1 MKVAIFTLVLAS
13 FWVRHQAQEGGCDC
27 VPRDQCLADP
37 TPESFT
43 ACTTVNGTEG
53 VCCASAAQQRGGPSA
68 CSAPILCP
76 SAQWTDASPC
86 SLNDGSDGVVC
97 PPGAGPAEPARRLAG
112 QQQVLSADTASF
124 SGERAVQDASAA
136 AARLA
141 ELEAQLTPLL
151 QRPVPDGV
159 DLTGLDT
166 AAAGDWSVAQE
177 VGRIGLQ
184 RLFTV
189 QAVSNQ
195 TETVPETVSTWLD
208 AGEHARRRIPGCVP
222 ATKIFCDR
230 SAAAIRTIGGQCN
243 NLEHP
248 FLGRA
253 LTGLGRLANATFE
266 DGLYF
271 SPRSLGAE
279 GSPLPAADAVG
290 SLVAAQLHSEP
301 LGDWASTVS
310 EYLSLDLARIAPF
323 RLASGREPNCCSER
337 HPACLPLHVDDRCV
351 SFVRALP
358 ASALDCVMRPAAP
371 LSAASSYLD
380 LETLYGSSEEA
391 GRRLRTFRGGRLRA
405 DRGLLVDVTDQM
417 LGFDYHLPEPAEP
430 ATSSVE
436 ASEGSLLRRFRRSS
450 APQFG
455 ADTRNGESKP
465 RVRRQISVR
474 DGPEKGEK
482 GQKGRRGRKGR
493 KGHRGLKG
501 CKGLK
506 GNKGDDGND
515 GNKGSK
521 GNKGDKGG
529 KGQKGSKGD
538 TSSMGE
544 KGEKGKKGQKGAKG
558 DFGTSGDKGE
568 KGQKGMKGD
577 DGSKGIKGAEGKKGR
592 QGGKGCKGIKGR
604 KGAKGAKGDFGS
616 KGEKGE
622 KGEKGSKGADGMKGM
637 KGDKGMKGAKGS
649 KGTIG
654 AKGIKGVAGEKGIKG
669 DSGEKGHRGDK
680 GDTGFEGPRG
690 PKGKKG
696 DRGNKGPTGNDGRPG
711 PRGEPGQVRILQAVG
726 QYPNSGYGQH
736 QPRPWG
742 PSERS
747 ESSADRP
754 SVPSPDRLNQILL
767 REHNRVADAL
777 RRNNPSW
784 EDERVFQSAR
794 RVVMSE
800 WQHIIYHE
808 YLPHVL
814 GAAAAAGVTAHTE
827 TKAEHPAD
835 PTVSVEF
842 ALAAFRF
849 WQWPPSEEAIQ
860 AAPRVSS
867 SAAFLAMVRGPI
879 GAPPNV
885 TGAELAAVE
894 VLRGREMGL
903 PAYDTVRQ
911 LCSGTSLTNWEEL
924 GSVFGRAELE
934 ALRSIYASPEDVDL
948 WVGGMLE
955 RRAQSARVGPTFQCV
970 IADQFRRHRDGDR
983 LFYERSLSDGQL
995 REVRKAS
1002 LARLLCDNEEG
1013 RSRAAPLALEPL
1025 TEWNK
1030 PTLCTSS
1037 TIPQLDLSVF

>member
-1 MKVAIFTLVLAS
+1 M
-13 FWVRHQAQEGGCDC
+13 
-27 VPRDQCLADP
+27 
-37 TPESFT
+37 
-43 ACTTVNGTEG
+43 
-53 VCCASAAQQRGGPSA
+53 
-68 CSAPILCP
+68 
-76 SAQWTDASPC
+76 
-86 SLNDGSDGVVC
+86 
-97 PPGAGPAEPARRLAG
+97 
-112 QQQVLSADTASF
+112 
-124 SGERAVQDASAA
+124 
-136 AARLA
+136 
-141 ELEAQLTPLL
+141 
-151 QRPVPDGV
+151 
-159 DLTGLDT
+159 
-166 AAAGDWSVAQE
+166 
-177 VGRIGLQ
+177 
-184 RLFTV
+184 

-208 AGEHARRRIPGCVP
+208 TGEDARRRIPGCVP
-222 ATKIFCDR
+222 ATEIFCDR

-279 GSPLPAADAVG
+279 VSPLPAADAVG

-323 RLASGREPNCCSER
+323 RLASGREPDCCSER

-405 DRGLLVDVTDQM
+405 DRGLLIGILDQV
-417 LGFDYHLPEPAEP
+417 LDLDYELTVSAEQSPSSEKTPSAALPE
-430 ATSSVE
+430 
-436 ASEGSLLRRFRRSS
+436 
-450 APQFG
+450 
-455 ADTRNGESKP
+455 
-465 RVRRQISVR
+465 RQEETERQLGIDAKVVTFV
-474 DGPEKGEK
+474 KGDK
-482 GQKGRRGRKGR
+482 GQKGRRGRKG
-493 KGHRGLKG
+493 
-501 CKGLK
+501 
-506 GNKGDDGND
+506 
-515 GNKGSK
+515 NKGSK
-521 GNKGDKGG
+521 GRRGNKGVCGMKGNSG
-529 KGQKGSKGD
+529 ID
-538 TSSMGE
+538 
-544 KGEKGKKGQKGAKG
+544 
-558 DFGTSGDKGE
+558 GDKGE
-568 KGQKGMKGD
+568 KG
-577 DGSKGIKGAEGKKGR
+577 IKGGDGAKGT
-592 QGGKGCKGIKGR
+592 KGS
-604 KGAKGAKGDFGS
+604 KGAKGAKGES
-616 KGEKGE
+616 GEK
-622 KGEKGSKGADGMKGM
+622 GMKGM
-637 KGDKGMKGAKGS
+637 KGDKGRK
-649 KGTIG
+649 
-654 AKGIKGVAGEKGIKG
+654 GEKGNKG
-669 DSGEKGHRGDK
+669 DSGEDGDDGADGSIGEGGSKGLTGRKGRKGGVGDK
-680 GDTGFEGPRG
+680 GVKGDKGMKGSKGEFGELGIKGNEGMQG
-690 PKGKKG
+690 AKGVQGTKGQKGSKGEFGMKGDFGGDGSKG
-696 DRGNKGPTGNDGRPG
+696 DRGLIGMQGVKGRVGQWGRPGAKGDEGRRGPEGDQGDKGEDGHRGRQGRPG
-711 PRGEPGQVRILQAVG
+711 PRGLPGGIRIILPND
-726 QYPNSGYGQH
+726 YSNSGQNQH
-736 QPRPWG
+736 GSRPWQPYG
-742 PSERS
+742 RS
-747 ESSADRP
+747 VGSADRP

-911 LCSGTSLTNWEEL
+911 LCSGTSLTSWEEL

>member
-27 VPRDQCLADP
+27 IPRDQCLADP

-43 ACTTVNGTEG
+43 ACTTVNGTQG

-76 SAQWTDASPC
+76 SAQWTGASPC

-141 ELEAQLTPLL
+141 ELEARLTPLL

-166 AAAGDWSVAQE
+166 ASAGDWSVAQE

-184 RLFTV
+184 RLFTM

-208 AGEHARRRIPGCVP
+208 TGEDARRRIPGCVP
-222 ATKIFCDR
+222 ATEIFCDR

-279 GSPLPAADAVG
+279 VSPLPAADAVG

-323 RLASGREPNCCSER
+323 RLASGREPDCCSER

-405 DRGLLVDVTDQM
+405 DRGLLIGILDQV
-417 LGFDYHLPEPAEP
+417 LDLDYELTVSAEQSPSSEKTPSAALPE
-430 ATSSVE
+430 
-436 ASEGSLLRRFRRSS
+436 
-450 APQFG
+450 
-455 ADTRNGESKP
+455 
-465 RVRRQISVR
+465 RQEETERQLGIDAKVVTFV
-474 DGPEKGEK
+474 KGDK
-482 GQKGRRGRKGR
+482 GQKGRRGRKG
-493 KGHRGLKG
+493 
-501 CKGLK
+501 
-506 GNKGDDGND
+506 
-515 GNKGSK
+515 NKGSK
-521 GNKGDKGG
+521 GRRGNKGVCGMKGNSG
-529 KGQKGSKGD
+529 ID
-538 TSSMGE
+538 
-544 KGEKGKKGQKGAKG
+544 
-558 DFGTSGDKGE
+558 GDKGE
-568 KGQKGMKGD
+568 KG
-577 DGSKGIKGAEGKKGR
+577 IKGGDGAKGT
-592 QGGKGCKGIKGR
+592 KGS
-604 KGAKGAKGDFGS
+604 KGAKGAKGES
-616 KGEKGE
+616 GEK
-622 KGEKGSKGADGMKGM
+622 GMKGM
-637 KGDKGMKGAKGS
+637 KGDKGRK
-649 KGTIG
+649 
-654 AKGIKGVAGEKGIKG
+654 GEKGNKG
-669 DSGEKGHRGDK
+669 DSGEDGDDGADGSIGEGGSKGLTGRKGRKGGVGDK
-680 GDTGFEGPRG
+680 GVKGDKGMKGSKGEFGELGIKGNEGMQG
-690 PKGKKG
+690 AKGVQGTKGQKGSKGEFGMKGDFGGDGSKG
-696 DRGNKGPTGNDGRPG
+696 DRGLIGMQGVKGRVGQWGRPGAKGDEGRRGPEGDQGDKGEDGHRGRQGRPG
-711 PRGEPGQVRILQAVG
+711 PRGLPGGIRIILPND
-726 QYPNSGYGQH
+726 YSNSGQNQH
-736 QPRPWG
+736 GSRPWQPYG
-742 PSERS
+742 RS
-747 ESSADRP
+747 VGSADRP

-911 LCSGTSLTNWEEL
+911 LCSGTSLTSWEEL

>member
-1 MKVAIFTLVLAS
+1 MLQARLVLAS

-27 VPRDQCLADP
+27 IPRDQCLADP

-43 ACTTVNGTEG
+43 ACTTVNGTQG

-76 SAQWTDASPC
+76 SAQWTGASPC

-141 ELEAQLTPLL
+141 ELEARLTPLL

-208 AGEHARRRIPGCVP
+208 TGEDARRRIPGCVP
-222 ATKIFCDR
+222 ATEIFCDR

-323 RLASGREPNCCSER
+323 RLASGREPDCCSER

-405 DRGLLVDVTDQM
+405 DRGLLIGILDQV
-417 LGFDYHLPEPAEP
+417 LDLDYELTVSAEQ
-430 ATSSVE
+430 S
-436 ASEGSLLRRFRRSS
+436 
-450 APQFG
+450 
-455 ADTRNGESKP
+455 
-465 RVRRQISVR
+465 
-474 DGPEKGEK
+474 
-482 GQKGRRGRKGR
+482 
-493 KGHRGLKG
+493 
-501 CKGLK
+501 
-506 GNKGDDGND
+506 
-515 GNKGSK
+515 
-521 GNKGDKGG
+521 
-529 KGQKGSKGD
+529 
-538 TSSMGE
+538 
-544 KGEKGKKGQKGAKG
+544 
-558 DFGTSGDKGE
+558 
-568 KGQKGMKGD
+568 
-577 DGSKGIKGAEGKKGR
+577 
-592 QGGKGCKGIKGR
+592 
-604 KGAKGAKGDFGS
+604 
-616 KGEKGE
+616 
-622 KGEKGSKGADGMKGM
+622 
-637 KGDKGMKGAKGS
+637 
-649 KGTIG
+649 
-654 AKGIKGVAGEKGIKG
+654 
-669 DSGEKGHRGDK
+669 
-680 GDTGFEGPRG
+680 
-690 PKGKKG
+690 
-696 DRGNKGPTGNDGRPG
+696 
-711 PRGEPGQVRILQAVG
+711 
-726 QYPNSGYGQH
+726 PN
-736 QPRPWG
+736 
-742 PSERS
+742 
-747 ESSADRP
+747 RP

-911 LCSGTSLTNWEEL
+911 LCSGTSLTSWEEL

-955 RRAQSARVGPTFQCV
+955 RRAPSARVGPTFQCV

-1037 TIPQLDLSVF
+1037 AIPQLDLSVF